1 MFNRAVNLMM
11 PRRPFLLIVAVM
23 ALALRLA
30 AQPANAPVLPLADVQ
45 PGMKGE
51 VWTVF
56 KGSQPE
62 PFQVVVTGIVRNALG
77 PGKSLIVC
85 ELTDERVQKM
95 GAVGGMSGSPLYLDG
110 KLAGVLSYQLQR
122 FETVRYAGFTPIG
135 DMLEVS
141 QLPDSPL
148 APAPLPFKDLRD
160 KRSAALTPYGDFAPL
175 TPVFATG
182 GLSPQV
188 ASLLEPEFRAA
199 GLGLVSLGGNA
210 GHAAPAPTAATLN
223 PGDAVGVA
231 LAVGDITIASS
242 GTVSRVEGGRVLAFG
257 HPMLSLGQVELPMT
271 GAEVVTIL
279 PSQMNS
285 QKVTNIGSV
294 IGTVRQDRLS
304 GVYGEIGRAPSLLP
318 VEVAFPGR
326 TTRGALRFEVIKHE
340 QLTPVIV
347 SAAILQ
353 AINGSNE
360 AGFSQGFRLRST
372 IEFDGVAPLVTSQVY
387 AGVQGFQQA
396 LNEFGR
402 DLAFLTYNPFAKTFP
417 RRLGF
422 DLEPLAR
429 NPAAT
434 LDQWQVSRTRA
445 SAGDTVAVSVS
456 WRGFQQETQRTAAEF
471 AIPPEWAGRKLEVVL
486 LNGPQLDELAGLP
499 RTVAPAQLRDF
510 DEYLTTVR
518 RLRETDG
525 LYLAVVERTALFYD
539 QLSTTQQMPGSI
551 ERIARGAD
559 EARFQSR
566 PAYSVLW
573 EQRLLPGLLFVN
585 PGARRALE
593 IEE

>member
-1 MFNRAVNLMM
+1 MM
-11 PRRPFLLIVAVM
+11 PRSPLVLFA
-23 ALALRLA
+23 ALAISALRLL
-30 AQPANAPVLPLADVQ
+30 AQPAHAPVLPLADVQ

-56 KGSQPE
+56 KGSRPE
-62 PFQVVVTGIVRNALG
+62 SFAVVVTGTVQNALG

-95 GAVGGMSGSPLYLDG
+95 GAVAGMSGSPLYLDG

-135 DMLEVS
+135 DMIEVS
-141 QLPDSPL
+141 QLPESPL
-148 APAPLPFKDLRD
+148 TPAPLPFKDLRN

-188 ASLLEPEFRAA
+188 ASVLEPDFRAA
-199 GLGLVSLGGNA
+199 GLGLVALGGNA
-210 GHAAPAPTAATLN
+210 GHTAPASAPVTLN

-231 LAVGDITIASS
+231 LAVGDITIASA
-242 GTVSRVEGGRVLAFG
+242 GTVSRVEDGRVLAFG

-271 GAEVVTIL
+271 VAEVVTIL

-304 GVYGEIGRAPSLLP
+304 GVYGELGRAPALLP
-318 VEVAFPGR
+318 VEVAFPTR

-340 QLTPVIV
+340 LLTPVIV

-360 AGFSQGFRLRST
+360 AGFSQGFRLRSS
-372 IEFDGVAPLVTSQVY
+372 IDFEGAAPLVTSQVY
-387 AGVQGFQQA
+387 AGAQGFQQA
-396 LNEFGR
+396 LNEFSR
-402 DLAFLTYNPFAKTFP
+402 DLAFLTYNPFARTFP
-417 RRLGF
+417 RQLAF
-422 DLEPLAR
+422 ALEPLSR

-434 LDQWQVSRTRA
+434 LDQWQISRARTGSGETVTVSL
-445 SAGDTVAVSVS
+445 S

-471 AIPPEWAGRKLEVVL
+471 TIPSDWAGRKLEVVL
-486 LNGPQLDELAGLP
+486 LSGPQLDELAGLP
-499 RTVAPAQLRDF
+499 RAVAPGQLRDF
-510 DEYLTTVR
+510 DEYLATVR

-539 QLSTTQQMPGSI
+539 QLSTTRQLPGSL
-551 ERIARGAD
+551 ERIARASD
-559 EARFQSR
+559 ESRFQSR
-566 PAYSVLW
+566 PAFSVLW
-573 EQRLLPGLLFVN
+573 EQHLLPGLLFVN
-585 PGARRALE
+585 PGGRRALE
-593 IEE
+593 VDD

>member
-1 MFNRAVNLMM
+1 MM
-11 PRRPFLLIVAVM
+11 PRQPTAFLA
-23 ALALRLA
+23 ALALLA
-30 AQPANAPVLPLADVQ
+30 LGLPAQPADAPVLPLADVR
-45 PGMKGE
+45 PGLKGQ

-62 PFQVVVTGIVRNALG
+62 PFEVVVTGTVQNALG

-95 GAVGGMSGSPLYLDG
+95 GAVAGMSGSPLYLDG

-135 DMLEVS
+135 DMIEVS
-141 QLPDSPL
+141 QLPESPL
-148 APAPLPFKDLRD
+148 TPAPLPFKDLRD
-160 KRSAALTPYGDFAPL
+160 GKRTAASTPLGDFQPL

-182 GLSPQV
+182 GLAPQV
-188 ASLLEPEFRAA
+188 AAMLEPEFRAA
-199 GLGLVSLGGNA
+199 GLNLVTLGGNTNTGA
-210 GHAAPAPTAATLN
+210 SAPAASVALH

-242 GTVSRVEGGRVLAFG
+242 GTVSRVDGGRILAFG
-257 HPMLSLGQVELPMT
+257 HPMLSLGNVELPMT
-271 GAEVVTIL
+271 SAEVVTIL

-285 QKVTNIGSV
+285 QKVSNIGGI
-294 IGTVRQDRLS
+294 IGTISQDRLS
-304 GVYGEIGRAPSLLP
+304 GVYGELGRTPALLP
-318 VEVAFPGR
+318 VEVAFPTR
-326 TTRGALRFEVIKHE
+326 ATRGSLRFQSIKHE
-340 QLTPVIV
+340 LLTPMIV

-372 IEFDGVAPLVTSQVY
+372 IDFEGLAPLTTSQVY

-396 LNEFGR
+396 LNEFTR
-402 DLAFLTYNPFAKTFP
+402 DLAFIAYNPFAKSFP
-417 RRLGF
+417 RSLYF
-422 DLEPLAR
+422 ALEPLAQ
-429 NPAAT
+429 NPTAT
-434 LDQWQVSRTRA
+434 LDQWQVSRSRA
-445 SAGDTVAVSVS
+445 GVGESVVVSLT
-456 WRGFQQETQRTAAEF
+456 WRGFQQEARRASAEF
-471 AIPPEWAGRKLEVVL
+471 TIPADWAGRKLEVVL

-499 RTVAPAQLRDF
+499 RAVAPAQLRDF
-510 DEYLTTVR
+510 DEYLATVR
-518 RLRETDG
+518 RLRDNVG

-539 QLSTTQQMPGSI
+539 QLSTTRQLPGSF
-551 ERIARGAD
+551 ERIARASD

-566 PAYSVLW
+566 AAYSVVW
-573 EQRLLPGLLFVN
+573 EQRLLPGQLFVN
-585 PGARRALE
+585 PGARRTLD